1 MAENKQYINN
11 TQDNGSVLISEDVIC
26 SIVEHAV
33 KEVEGVAGLCAK
45 PGADIAER
53 VGKRRWN
60 KGMRIQISDDNSV
73 IVECNISIY
82 YGQSVVAVAKA
93 AQAAINAALVSSAAI
108 DITAINVNVCGIVRQ

>member
-33 KEVEGVAGLCAK
+33 KEVEGVAGLCTK
-45 PGADIAER
+45 PGADIIER
-53 VGKRRWN
+53 VGKRRWS
-60 KGMRIQISDDNSV
+60 KGMRVQIAEDNSV
-73 IVECNISIY
+73 IVECNISVY
-82 YGQSVVAVAKA
+82 YGQSIVAVAKA
-93 AQAAINAALVSSAAI
+93 AQAAINAALIASAAV